1 MEEELKHLRRTE
13 DRDRLTRCEM
23 AIDSLKEWQE
33 RQNGSLQRMEA
44 RISDMSA
51 KVDSFIHECKEREI
65 TEQSMRESIRWM
77 IKVQTGVL
85 ITVITLT
92 ATIISILKTTGVI

>member
-1 MEEELKHLRRTE
+1 MEEEITYLRRTE

-23 AIDSLKEWQE
+23 AIDNLKEWQE

-44 RISDMSA
+44 RIFEMTA
-51 KVDSFIHECKEREI
+51 KVDAFIRESKEREI
-65 TEQSMRESIRWM
+65 TEQSMRDSIRWM

-92 ATIISILKTTGVI
+92 ATVISILKTTGVI